1 MLHKEPVMT
10 NSVPTLPPQH
20 PANAQLAPDL
30 TTTAPV
36 PTKPDRDKD
45 FHDAL
50 ELIRSLATESSSN
63 PRTQL
68 LHIRDFIIDVLTTRE
83 KPDA

>member
-1 MLHKEPVMT
+1 MFHKESVMT

-20 PANAQLAPDL
+20 STHSRLAPDL

-36 PTKPDRDKD
+36 PTNPDRDKD

-50 ELIRSLATESSSN
+50 DLIRSLATESSSN
-63 PRTQL
+63 PRLQL
-68 LHIRDFIIDVLTTRE
+68 LHIRDFIIDVLTISTN
-83 KPDA
+83 PDA